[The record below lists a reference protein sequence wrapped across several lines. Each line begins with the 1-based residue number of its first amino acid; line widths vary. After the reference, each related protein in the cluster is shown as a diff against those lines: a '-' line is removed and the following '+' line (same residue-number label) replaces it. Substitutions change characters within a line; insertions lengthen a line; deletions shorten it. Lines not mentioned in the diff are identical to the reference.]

1 MKESILKKFTNYV
14 KFDTQSVEGSNTQPS
29 TLKQRKLGEFLVEEL
44 HSMGVDNAYIDE
56 YGYVYAT
63 IKSNVN
69 SSNSLGLIAHMDTAS
84 EVSGSNVN
92 PQIINK
98 YDGNDITLPNGVVLS
113 PKEYGTL
120 KKATGHTIVTT
131 DGTTL
136 LGGDDKAGVAV
147 IMELVDILV
156 HSDKYQYPNLYIAF
170 TPDEEIGEGA
180 TYFNYDYFK
189 VDFAYTIDGA
199 EIDTIAF
206 ENFNAASATV
216 EVNGYNIHP
225 GDAKGKMINSM
236 LIAMEFNSML
246 PALKTPANTE
256 GYEGFFHL
264 NEMSG
269 DVTTS
274 KLHYL
279 IRNHNKDEFEAQK
292 ELMYGIEKYLNQKY
306 PTKPIKLTITDSY
319 QNMRD
324 IVMTKP
330 ICLELA
336 VKGLLQEKIEPK
348 FSPIRGGTDGA
359 RLTYEGIICPNLG
372 TGSYNHHGILEYAD
386 IDEMDQLVK
395 VLINMLNKY
404 TK

>member
-14 KFDTQSVEGSNTQPS
+14 KFDTQSVEGSKTQPS
-29 TLKQRKLGEFLVEEL
+29 TLKQKELGKFLVEEL
-44 HSMGVDNAYIDE
+44 HTLGVDNAYMDE
-56 YGYVYAT
+56 YGYVYAHLE
-63 IKSNVN
+63 SN
-69 SSNSLGLIAHMDTAS
+69 SSSTASIGLIAHMDTAT
-84 EVSGSNVN
+84 EVSGANVN
-92 PQIINK
+92 PQIIDK
-98 YDGNDITLPNGVVLS
+98 YDGNDITLPNGVILS
-113 PKEYGTL
+113 PKEYVTL
-120 KKATGHTIVTT
+120 KKATGHTLVTT

-136 LGGDDKAGVAV
+136 LGGDDKAGIAV

-156 HSDKYQYPNLYIAF
+156 HSDNYKYPNLYIAF

-246 PALKTPANTE
+246 PNLRTPANTE

-269 DVTTS
+269 DVSNS

-279 IRNHNKDEFEAQK
+279 IRNHDKKEFEAQK
-292 ELMYGIEKYLNQKY
+292 KLMYGIQNYLNQKY
-306 PTKPIKLTITDSY
+306 PTNPIKLTITDSY

-330 ICLELA
+330 ESLELP
-336 VKGLLQEKIEPK
+336 VKAMLQEKIEPK

-386 IDEMDQLVK
+386 IDEMEKLVK
-395 VLINMLNKY
+395 VLITMLNKAV
-404 TK
+404 K

>member
-1 MKESILKKFTNYV
+1 
-14 KFDTQSVEGSNTQPS
+14 
-29 TLKQRKLGEFLVEEL
+29 
-44 HSMGVDNAYIDE
+44 
-56 YGYVYAT
+56 
-63 IKSNVN
+63 
-69 SSNSLGLIAHMDTAS
+69 
-84 EVSGSNVN
+84 
-92 PQIINK
+92 
-98 YDGNDITLPNGVVLS
+98 
-113 PKEYGTL
+113 
-120 KKATGHTIVTT
+120 
-131 DGTTL
+131 
-136 LGGDDKAGVAV
+136 
-147 IMELVDILV
+147 
-156 HSDKYQYPNLYIAF
+156 
-170 TPDEEIGEGA
+170 
-180 TYFNYDYFK
+180 
-189 VDFAYTIDGA
+189 
-199 EIDTIAF
+199 
-206 ENFNAASATV
+206 
-216 EVNGYNIHP
+216 
-225 GDAKGKMINSM
+225 M

-292 ELMYGIEKYLNQKY
+292 DLMYGIEKYLNQKY

>member
-14 KFDTQSVEGSNTQPS
+14 KFDTQSVEGSTTQPS

-56 YGYVYAT
+56 YGYVYAN
-63 IKSNVN
+63 IKSNVA
-69 SSNSLGLIAHMDTAS
+69 SSNSLGLIAHMDTAT
-84 EVSGSNVN
+84 EVSGADVN
-92 PQIINK
+92 PQVIDS
-98 YDGNDITLPNGVVLS
+98 YDGNDITLPNGLLIS
-113 PKEYGTL
+113 PKDYPSL
-120 KKATGHTIVTT
+120 KKALGHTVVTT

-136 LGGDDKAGVAV
+136 LGGDDKAGIAI
-147 IMELVDILV
+147 IMELIDTLL
-156 HSDKYQYPNLYIAF
+156 HSDKYEYPNLYIAF

-199 EIDTIAF
+199 KIDTIAY

-216 EVNGYNIHP
+216 IVNGYNIHP
-225 GDAKGKMINSM
+225 GDAKNKMINSM
-236 LIAMEFNSML
+236 LIAMEFNNML
-246 PALKTPANTE
+246 PNLKIPANTE
-256 GYEGFFHL
+256 GYEGFYHL

-269 DVTTS
+269 DVSTS

-279 IRNHNKDEFEAQK
+279 IRNHNKAEFEAQK
-292 ELMYGIEKYLNQKY
+292 VLMYDIEKYLNAKY
-306 PTKPIKLTITDSY
+306 PTKPINLTITDTY
-319 QNMRD
+319 QNMSE

-336 VKGLLQEKIEPK
+336 VKGMLQEKIEPK

-359 RLTYEGIICPNLG
+359 RLTYEGIVCPNLG

-395 VLINMLNKY
+395 VLITMLNKY

>member
-14 KFDTQSVEGSNTQPS
+14 KFDTQSMEGSTTFPS
-29 TLKQRKLGEFLVEEL
+29 TLKQKELGKFLVEEL
-44 HSMGVDNAYIDE
+44 HSMGINNAYMDE
-56 YGYVYAT
+56 FGYVYAHLE
-63 IKSNVN
+63 SNT
-69 SSNSLGLIAHMDTAS
+69 STSFSIGLIAHMDTAT
-84 EVSGSNVN
+84 EVSGANVN
-92 PQIINK
+92 PQIINN
-98 YDGNDITLPNGVVLS
+98 YDGNDIILPNGIILS
-113 PKEYGTL
+113 PKEYTSL
-120 KKATGHTIVTT
+120 KKATGHTLVTT

-136 LGGDDKAGVAV
+136 LGGDDKAGIAI
-147 IMELVDILV
+147 IMELIDLLL
-156 HSDKYQYPNLYIAF
+156 HSDKYSYPNLYIAF

-180 TYFNYDYFK
+180 THFNYDYFK

-199 EIDTIAF
+199 SIDTIAY

-216 EVNGYNIHP
+216 EINGYNIHP
-225 GDAKGKMINSM
+225 GDAKNKMINSM

-246 PALKTPANTE
+246 PNFKTPANTE
-256 GYEGFFHL
+256 LYEGFFHL

-269 DVTTS
+269 DVSKS

-279 IRNHNKDEFEAQK
+279 IRNHDKKEFIEQK

-330 ICLELA
+330 ICLELP
-336 VKGLLQEKIEPK
+336 VKAMLQEKIEPK

-386 IDEMDQLVK
+386 IDEMEQLVK
-395 VLINMLNKY
+395 VLITMLNKAV
-404 TK
+404 K